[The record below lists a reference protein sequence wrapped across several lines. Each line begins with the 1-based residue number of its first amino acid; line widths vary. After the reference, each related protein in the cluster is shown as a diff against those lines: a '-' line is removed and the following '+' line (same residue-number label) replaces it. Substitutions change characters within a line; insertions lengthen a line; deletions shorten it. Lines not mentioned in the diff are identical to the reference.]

1 MVRKFVNSWKNIKIQ
16 SFCCQLNRLQNWIMI
31 WDAACSIK
39 FNVLIGIQ
47 CASQRNSLRI
57 SDKCLKNNTQETS
70 QLCLFQLLYPFFEMK
85 SDMKS
90 TIFGII
96 YQNYWKKVSTFQN
109 GTGHKVT
116 IKWEMSDN
124 KTIKLISSS
133 LKTNKQTNKKTTG
146 NRKRRR
152 NCCMILR
159 IAQRTYRKQI
169 HVTWQYRQS
178 RGTRKP
184 NKWKQTAEKSGET

>member
-1 MVRKFVNSWKNIKIQ
+1 MQHVQSNSTFNRNPMCKPTKF
-16 SFCCQLNRLQNWIMI
+16 
-31 WDAACSIK
+31 AANFWPI
-39 FNVLIGIQ
+39 LET
-47 CASQRNSLRI
+47 
-57 SDKCLKNNTQETS
+57 NTQETS

-159 IAQRTYRKQI
+159 ITQRTYRKQI